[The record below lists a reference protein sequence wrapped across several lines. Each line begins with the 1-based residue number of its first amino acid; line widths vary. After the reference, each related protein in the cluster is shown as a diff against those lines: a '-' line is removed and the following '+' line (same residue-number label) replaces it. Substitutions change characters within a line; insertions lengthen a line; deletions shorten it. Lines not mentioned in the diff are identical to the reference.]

1 MSFQYGVW
9 LPVACAVMS
18 KVSPVFGLIDCNSFY
33 ASCERV
39 FRPDLAK
46 VPIVVLSNNDGCVIA
61 RSYDAKPFVKMGE
74 PYFQIKH
81 KLRQHGIIAFSSNY
95 ALYGDMSER
104 VMTLIESMAPAV
116 EVYSIDE
123 AFADL
128 TGISDLDGL
137 GRRIRSRVL
146 RCTGIPVGV
155 GIAPTKTLAKLA
167 NHTAKRLQAHTGG
180 VVNIC
185 DPIKRAWVLRNT
197 DVAEV
202 WGVGRKMKMHL
213 DAMGIKTAMDLAK
226 SDPWTLR
233 KNFSVVIEKTAR
245 ELAGTP
251 CLELDEP
258 DPPKQEI
265 CCSRM
270 FGKRLKELPPIKE
283 AVATYM
289 MRASEKLR
297 AQNSLCKKI
306 RVSIR
311 TGMFNPEEAKYAN
324 GVVVDLPYPT
334 DDVRLLINLAVDA
347 LDRLFRPGFN
357 YSKAEVMLLNL
368 CQPGEYTDDLFAT
381 SQPAEASRV
390 MAVLDQIN
398 GRWGRGTVRAASVP
412 INPDWGMRREM
423 MSQSYTTRLDQL
435 WKISC
440 H

>member
-1 MSFQYGVW
+1 
-9 LPVACAVMS
+9 MS
-18 KVSPVFGLIDCNSFY
+18 KPLPVFGLIDCNSFY

-61 RSYDAKPFVKMGE
+61 RSYDAKPYVKMGE

-81 KLRQHGIIAFSSNY
+81 KLKQHRIVPFSSNY

-104 VMTLIESMAPAV
+104 VMTLIESMVPAV

-123 AFADL
+123 AFVDL
-128 TGISDLDGL
+128 TGIHDLDGL
-137 GRRIRSRVL
+137 GRRIRSQVL

-155 GIAPTKTLAKLA
+155 GIAHTKTLAKLA
-167 NHTAKRLQAHTGG
+167 NHTAKRLQAQTGG

-185 DPIKRAWVLRNT
+185 DPIKRDWVLRNT

-202 WGVGRKMKMHL
+202 WGVGRRMKLHL
-213 DAMGIKTAMDLAK
+213 DGMGIKTAMDLAK
-226 SDPWTLR
+226 ADAWTLR

-245 ELAGTP
+245 ELAGTA

-270 FGKRLKELPPIKE
+270 FGRRLTELAPIKE
-283 AVATYM
+283 AVATYV

-311 TGMFNPEEAKYAN
+311 TGMFNPDEAKYAN
-324 GVVVDLPYPT
+324 GVLIELPYPS
-334 DDVRLLINLAVDA
+334 DDVRLLTKAAVDA
-347 LDRLFRPGFN
+347 VERVFRPGFK
-357 YSKAEVMLLNL
+357 YSKAEVMLVNL
-368 CQPGEYTDDLFAT
+368 CQPGEFTEDLFAT
-381 SQPAEASRV
+381 TQAAEATNL
-390 MAVLDQIN
+390 MTVLDKIN
-398 GRWGRGTVRAASVP
+398 ERWGRGTLRSAGVP
-412 INPDWGMRREM
+412 INPDWAMRREM
-423 MSQSYTTRLDQL
+423 MSQSYTTKLDQL
-435 WKISC
+435 WRVAC
-440 H
+440 R

>member
-1 MSFQYGVW
+1 MYK
-9 LPVACAVMS
+9 PA
-18 KVSPVFGLIDCNSFY
+18 PVFGLIDCNSFY

-61 RSYDAKPFVKMGE
+61 RSYDAKPFIKMGE
-74 PYFQIKH
+74 PYFQIKD
-81 KLRQHGIIAFSSNY
+81 KLKQHGIVPFSSNY

-104 VMTLIESMAPAV
+104 VMTLIESLVPAV
-116 EVYSIDE
+116 EIYSIDE
-123 AFADL
+123 AFVDL
-128 TGISDLDGL
+128 TGIDGL
-137 GRRIRSRVL
+137 DALGRQIRAQVL

-167 NHTAKRLQAHTGG
+167 NHTAKRLQAQTGG
-180 VVNIC
+180 VVNIT
-185 DPIKRAWVLRNT
+185 DPAKRDWVLRNT

-202 WGVGRKMKMHL
+202 WGVGRRMKMHL
-213 DAMGIKTAMDLAK
+213 DAMGIKSAMDLARA
-226 SDPWTLR
+226 DPWTLR

-245 ELAGTP
+245 ELAGTA

-258 DPPKQEI
+258 NPPKQEI

-297 AQNSLCKKI
+297 AQGSLCKKI

-311 TGMFNPEEAKYAN
+311 TGFFNPEEAKYAN

-334 DDVRLLINLAVDA
+334 DDVRLLTRMAIDA
-347 LDRLFRPGFN
+347 LEHVFRPGFN

-368 CQPGEYTDDLFAT
+368 CQPGEYTEDLFAE
-381 SQPAEASRV
+381 SQPGASTKL
-390 MAVLDQIN
+390 MDVLDQIN
-398 GRWGRGTVRAASVP
+398 QRWGRGTLRSASVP

-435 WKISC
+435 WRVSC
-440 H
+440 S

>member
-1 MSFQYGVW
+1 
-9 LPVACAVMS
+9 MS
-18 KVSPVFGLIDCNSFY
+18 KVPPVFGLIDCNSFY

-74 PYFQIKH
+74 PYFQIKQ
-81 KLRQHGIIAFSSNY
+81 KLRQHGIVAFSSNY
-95 ALYGDMSER
+95 ALYGDISER
-104 VMTLIESMAPAV
+104 VMTIIESMVPAV

-128 TGISDLDGL
+128 TGIQRLDLL
-137 GRRIRSRVL
+137 GRHIRSQVL

-167 NHTAKRLQAHTGG
+167 NHTAKRLQAETGG

-185 DPIKRAWVLRNT
+185 DPVKRDWVLRNT

-202 WGVGRKMKMHL
+202 WGVGRRMKMHL
-213 DAMGIKTAMDLAK
+213 NALGIKTAMDLAK
-226 SDPWTLR
+226 ADAWSLR

-245 ELAGTP
+245 ELAGTS

-258 DPPKQEI
+258 NPPKQEI

-297 AQNSLCKKI
+297 AQKSLCRKL

-324 GVVVDLPYPT
+324 GVMVDLPYPT
-334 DDVRLLINLAVDA
+334 DDVRLLTTAAVNA
-347 LDRLFRPGFN
+347 LDHVFRPGFS

-368 CQPGEYTDDLFAT
+368 CQPGEYTDDLFAA
-381 SQPAEASRV
+381 SQPTESTRV
-390 MAVLDQIN
+390 MAVLDEIN
-398 GRWGRGTVRAASVP
+398 GRWGRGTLRAASVP
-412 INPDWGMRREM
+412 RNPDWGMRREM

-435 WKISC
+435 WEVACK
-440 H
+440 

>member
-1 MSFQYGVW
+1 
-9 LPVACAVMS
+9 MS
-18 KVSPVFGLIDCNSFY
+18 KAPPIFALIDCNSFY

-61 RSYDAKPFVKMGE
+61 RSYDAKPFIKMGE
-74 PYFQIKH
+74 PYFQIKQ
-81 KLRQHGIIAFSSNY
+81 KLRQHGIIPFSSNY
-95 ALYGDMSER
+95 ALYGDMNER
-104 VMTLIESMAPAV
+104 VMTLIESMVPAV

-128 TGISDLDGL
+128 TGIDGLDGL
-137 GRRIRSRVL
+137 GRQIRAQVL

-155 GIAPTKTLAKLA
+155 GIAHTKTLAKLA
-167 NHTAKRLQAHTGG
+167 NYTAKRLQAQTGG

-185 DPIKRAWVLRNT
+185 DQVKRDWVLRNT
-197 DVAEV
+197 DVSEV
-202 WGVGRKMKMHL
+202 WGVGRRMKAHL

-226 SDPWTLR
+226 ADPWTLR

-245 ELAGTP
+245 ELAGTA

-258 DPPKQEI
+258 DQPKQEI

-324 GVVVDLPYPT
+324 GVIVDLPYPT
-334 DDVRLLINLAVDA
+334 DDVRLLTKAAVDA
-347 LDRLFRPGFN
+347 LDRVFRPGFN

-368 CQPGEYTDDLFAT
+368 CQPGEYTDDLFAI
-381 SQPAEASRV
+381 SQPAEATKV

-398 GRWGRGTVRAASVP
+398 GRWGRGTLRAASVP
-412 INPDWGMRREM
+412 KNPDWGMRREM
-423 MSQSYTTRLDQL
+423 MSQSYTTKLDQL
-435 WKISC
+435 WRVHC

>member
-1 MSFQYGVW
+1 
-9 LPVACAVMS
+9 MS
-18 KVSPVFGLIDCNSFY
+18 KPAPVFGLIDCNSFY

-81 KLRQHGIIAFSSNY
+81 KLRQHGIVAFSSNY
-95 ALYGDMSER
+95 ALYGDISER
-104 VMTLIESMAPAV
+104 VMTLIEAMVPAV

-128 TGISDLDGL
+128 TGVDGL
-137 GRRIRSRVL
+137 DALGRQIRSQVL

-167 NHTAKRLQAHTGG
+167 NHTAKRLQAQTGG

-185 DPIKRAWVLRNT
+185 DQVKRDWVLRNT
-197 DVAEV
+197 DVGEV
-202 WGVGRKMKMHL
+202 WGVGRRMKVHL
-213 DAMGIKTAMDLAK
+213 NTLGIKSAMDLAK
-226 SDPWTLR
+226 ADAWSLR
-233 KNFSVVIEKTAR
+233 KHFSVVIEKTAR

-311 TGMFNPEEAKYAN
+311 TGMFDPEEAKYAN
-324 GVVVDLPYPT
+324 GVMVDLPYPT
-334 DDVRLLINLAVDA
+334 DDVRLLTKAAVDA
-347 LDRLFRPGFN
+347 LDRAFRPGFN
-357 YSKAEVMLLNL
+357 YSKAEVLLLNL
-368 CQPGEYTDDLFAT
+368 CQPGEYTDDLFAA
-381 SQPAEASRV
+381 SQPADATRV
-390 MAVLDQIN
+390 MTVLDQIN
-398 GRWGRGTVRAASVP
+398 QRWGRGTLRSASVP
-412 INPDWGMRREM
+412 SHPDWAMRREL

-435 WKISC
+435 WTVAC
-440 H
+440 R

>member
-1 MSFQYGVW
+1 
-9 LPVACAVMS
+9 MS
-18 KVSPVFGLIDCNSFY
+18 KTLPVFGLIDCNSFY

-61 RSYDAKPFVKMGE
+61 RSYDAKPYVKMGE

-81 KLRQHGIIAFSSNY
+81 KLKQHGIVPFSSNY

-104 VMTLIESMAPAV
+104 VMTLIESMVPAV

-123 AFADL
+123 AFVDL
-128 TGISDLDGL
+128 TGINGLDAL
-137 GRRIRSRVL
+137 GRKIRSQVL

-155 GIAPTKTLAKLA
+155 GIAHTKTLAKLA
-167 NHTAKRLQAHTGG
+167 NHTAKRLQAQTGG

-185 DPIKRAWVLRNT
+185 DPVKRDWVLRNT

-202 WGVGRKMKMHL
+202 WGVGRRMKMHL
-213 DAMGIKTAMDLAK
+213 DGMGIKTAMDLAK
-226 SDPWTLR
+226 ADPWTLR

-297 AQNSLCKKI
+297 AQKSLCKKI

-311 TGMFNPEEAKYAN
+311 TGMFNPDEAKYAN
-324 GVVVDLPYPT
+324 GVVIDLPYPT
-334 DDVRLLINLAVDA
+334 DDVRLLTTAAVDA
-347 LDRLFRPGFN
+347 LDRVFRPGFS
-357 YSKAEVMLLNL
+357 YSKAEVLLLSL
-368 CQPGEYTDDLFAT
+368 CQPGEYTDDLFAI
-381 SQPAEASRV
+381 SQPTEATRV
-390 MAVLDQIN
+390 MAVLDEIN
-398 GRWGRGTVRAASVP
+398 GRWGRGTLRSASVP
-412 INPDWGMRREM
+412 SNPDWGMRREM

-435 WKISC
+435 WIVTC
-440 H
+440 G

>member
-1 MSFQYGVW
+1 
-9 LPVACAVMS
+9 MS
-18 KVSPVFGLIDCNSFY
+18 KTLQVFGLIDCNSFY

-61 RSYDAKPFVKMGE
+61 RSYDAKPYVKMGE

-81 KLRQHGIIAFSSNY
+81 KLKQHGIVPFSSNY

-104 VMTLIESMAPAV
+104 VMTLIESMVPAV

-123 AFADL
+123 AFVDL
-128 TGISDLDGL
+128 TGVNDLDAL
-137 GRRIRSRVL
+137 GRKIRSQVL

-155 GIAPTKTLAKLA
+155 GIAHTKTLAKLA
-167 NHTAKRLQAHTGG
+167 NHTAKRLQAQTGG

-185 DPIKRAWVLRNT
+185 DSIKRDWVLRNT

-202 WGVGRKMKMHL
+202 WGVGRRMKVHL
-213 DAMGIKTAMDLAK
+213 DGMGIKTAMDLAK
-226 SDPWTLR
+226 ADSWTLR

-283 AVATYM
+283 AVATYI

-297 AQNSLCKKI
+297 AQKSLCKKI

-334 DDVRLLINLAVDA
+334 DDVRLLTNAAVDA
-347 LDRLFRPGFN
+347 LDHMFCPGFN

-368 CQPGEYTDDLFAT
+368 CQPGEYTDDLFAI
-381 SQPAEASRV
+381 SQPTEATRV
-390 MAVLDQIN
+390 MAVLDEIN
-398 GRWGRGTVRAASVP
+398 GRWGRGTLRPASVP
-412 INPDWGMRREM
+412 SNPDWGMRREM

-435 WKISC
+435 WTVNC
-440 H
+440 R

>member
-1 MSFQYGVW
+1 
-9 LPVACAVMS
+9 MS
-18 KVSPVFGLIDCNSFY
+18 KVMPVFGLIDCNSFY

-61 RSYDAKPFVKMGE
+61 RSYDAKPYVKMGE
-74 PYFQIKH
+74 PYFQIKN
-81 KLRQHGIIAFSSNY
+81 KLKQHGIVPFSSNY

-104 VMTLIESMAPAV
+104 VMTLIESMVPAV

-128 TGISDLDGL
+128 TGINDLDSL
-137 GRRIRSRVL
+137 GRKIRSQVL

-155 GIAPTKTLAKLA
+155 GIAHTKTLAKLA
-167 NHTAKRLQAHTGG
+167 NYTAKRLQGQTGG

-185 DPIKRAWVLRNT
+185 DPIKRDWVLRNT

-202 WGVGRKMKMHL
+202 WGVGRRMKVHL
-213 DAMGIKTAMDLAK
+213 DGMGIKTAMDLAK
-226 SDPWTLR
+226 ADPWTLR

-245 ELAGTP
+245 ELAGTS

-297 AQNSLCKKI
+297 AQKSLCKKI

-334 DDVRLLINLAVDA
+334 DDVRLLTTAAVDA
-347 LDRLFRPGFN
+347 LDRVFRPGFS

-368 CQPGEYTDDLFAT
+368 CQPGEYTDDLFAI
-381 SQPAEASRV
+381 SQPTEATRV
-390 MAVLDQIN
+390 MAVLDEIN
-398 GRWGRGTVRAASVP
+398 GRWGRGTLRAASVP

-435 WKISC
+435 WTVHC
-440 H
+440 R

>member
-1 MSFQYGVW
+1 
-9 LPVACAVMS
+9 MS
-18 KVSPVFGLIDCNSFY
+18 KPLPTFALIDCNSFY

-61 RSYDAKPFVKMGE
+61 RSYDAKPFIKMGE

-81 KLRQHGIIAFSSNY
+81 KLKQHGIVPFSSNY

-104 VMTLIESMAPAV
+104 VMSLIEAMVPEV

-128 TGISDLDGL
+128 TGIGGLDAL
-137 GRRIRSRVL
+137 GRQIRAQVL

-155 GIAPTKTLAKLA
+155 GIAHTKTLAKLA
-167 NHTAKRLQAHTGG
+167 NHIAKRLHSQTGG
-180 VVNIC
+180 VVDIT
-185 DPIKRAWVLRNT
+185 DPVKRDWVLRNT

-202 WGVGRKMKMHL
+202 WGVGRKMKLHL
-213 DAMGIKTAMDLAK
+213 GAMGIKSAMDLAK
-226 SDPWTLR
+226 ADPWTLR
-233 KNFSVVIEKTAR
+233 KKFSVVIEKTAR
-245 ELAGTP
+245 ELGGTP

-270 FGKRLKELPPIKE
+270 FGKRLTELPPIKE

-297 AQNSLCKKI
+297 AQNSLCKKV
-306 RVSIR
+306 RVCIR

-324 GVVVDLPYPT
+324 GVVIDMPYPT
-334 DDVRLLINLAVDA
+334 DDVRLLTQAAVGA
-347 LDRLFRPGFN
+347 LNKIFRLGFT
-357 YSKAEVMLLNL
+357 YSKAEVMLLDL
-368 CQPGEYTDDLFAT
+368 CRAGEYTDDLFAE
-381 SQPAEASRV
+381 SQPPEAARV

-398 GRWGRGTVRAASVP
+398 ERWGRGTLRSASVP
-412 INPDWGMRREM
+412 LDPRWGMRRVLL
-423 MSQSYTTRLDQL
+423 SKSYTTKLDQL
-435 WKISC
+435 FSVACK
-440 H
+440 